1 MKKFDFSRYILVCRK
16 QFVEDWRRQIGF
28 TAVMAILLFFVF
40 WIANWQIDMM
50 MSYNEINSDVSDGSV
65 VFFSWYKIVMFV
77 AVTMLAIGYQSAHSM
92 PFMKTKTSQIAH
104 VVLPATTMEKYF
116 AAETFAFVFSV
127 IEAMVAFFI
136 ADTLQ
141 YALTGHFTLAEIS
154 STSSLIEIL
163 RNSGITMNSDNAT
176 IISLSVC
183 VIVASLFFHSA
194 WFTFCATLFRKH
206 PFLFGMLILWGANQ
220 VLSIFV
226 SSISFNFLSVI
237 ITPLKDMSNAE
248 IMLYFE
254 EILYMLI
261 FGQLVLAMG
270 FWIWSYFRMKKVEL

>member
-16 QFVEDWRRQIGF
+16 QFVEDWRRQVGF
-28 TAVMAILLFFVF
+28 TAVMAILFFFIF
-40 WIANWQIDMM
+40 WIVNWQINMM
-50 MSYNEINSDVSDGSV
+50 MSYNEINSDVSEGSV

-127 IEAMVAFFI
+127 IEAVIAFLI
-136 ADTLQ
+136 ADALQ
-141 YALTGHFTLAEIS
+141 YALTDHFTLAEVS
-154 STSSLIEIL
+154 LTSLIEVLKI
-163 RNSGITMNSDNAT
+163 SGITMNSDYSV
-176 IISLSVC
+176 IISLSAC
-183 VIVASLFFHSA
+183 TIVASLFFHSA

-254 EILYMLI
+254 EILYGLI
-261 FGQLVLAMG
+261 FGQLAVAIG

>member
-1 MKKFDFSRYILVCRK
+1 MKKFDFSRYLLVCRK
-16 QFVEDWRRQIGF
+16 QFVEDWRRQVGF
-28 TAVMAILLFFVF
+28 TAVMAILLFFIF
-40 WIANWQIDMM
+40 WIVNWQINMM
-50 MSYNEINSDVSDGSV
+50 TAMDETNSAVSEGSV
-65 VFFSWYKIVMFV
+65 VFFSWYKIIMFV
-77 AVTMLAIGYQSAHSM
+77 AVTILAIAYQSAHSM

-127 IEAMVAFFI
+127 IEAVIAFFI
-136 ADTLQ
+136 ADALQ
-141 YALTGHFTLAEIS
+141 YALTGHFTLAEVS
-154 STSSLIEIL
+154 STSLIEVL
-163 RNSGITMNSDNAT
+163 RNSGMTIDSDYSV

-226 SSISFNFLSVI
+226 STVSFNFLSLI
-237 ITPLKDMSNAE
+237 ITPLENMTHAE
-248 IMLYFE
+248 TILYFK
-254 EILYMLI
+254 EILYGLI
-261 FGQLVLAMG
+261 FGQLAVAIG
-270 FWIWSYFRMKKVEL
+270 FWIWSYSRMKKVEL